1 MRYRT
6 AVKTGRTAALQA
18 LALRRGSFGDYV
30 AMVERLSA
38 GYLRPLRRRGGPPS
52 HSR

>member
-6 AVKTGRTAALQA
+6 AVKTGHTAAIQLDD
-18 LALRRGSFGDYV
+18 LRSGSFVRYA

-38 GYLRPLRRRGGPPS
+38 GYVRPLARRLPAPARAA
-52 HSR
+52 